1 MIADS
6 GREAAWQRYRESIP
20 IRRVIQKPESGDV
33 RLAFEAGYNA
43 ALRDLETFAAL
54 ARDWRAKSQE
64 IRESEDAGP
73 VMLAIRG
80 RAARPGRRHRARDPE
95 SARVAVRRRP
105 SSLWNTI

>member
-20 IRRVIQKPESGDV
+20 VRRVIQKPESGDV
-33 RLAFEAGYNA
+33 RLAFEAGYSA

-64 IRESEDAGP
+64 VRESDDVGP
-73 VMLAIRG
+73 VMLAIADELLV
-80 RAARPGRRHRARDPE
+80 RADDIEHAIRKAQG
-95 SARVAVRRRP
+95 
-105 SSLWNTI
+105 